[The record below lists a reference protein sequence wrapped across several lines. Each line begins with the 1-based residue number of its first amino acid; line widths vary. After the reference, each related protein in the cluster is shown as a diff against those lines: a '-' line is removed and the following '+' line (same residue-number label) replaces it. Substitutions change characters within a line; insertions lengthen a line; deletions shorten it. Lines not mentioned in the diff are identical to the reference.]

1 MSTQI
6 YGSIAAAVILVVGV
20 GVDRAEA
27 YPRYNDGCQACH
39 GHFTDGTSPLGTL
52 IPPGKHDMH
61 RDAAYMDTECD
72 LCHTNGDNKN
82 PFLGSSNGTAINIGY
97 GCAGCHG
104 RLEDESSTS
113 GMSAG
118 LRQHHFNAG
127 ITICAAC
134 HLDADPA
141 NYTPVDEDV
150 VPPYY
155 GTADTLVDEPCNS
168 DPTAGVNENWSY
180 GDFVGLDND
189 GDHAYDVLDV
199 ACLPEPGENLLLAA
213 GIGALLVLRHRRTA
227 SSAEGFDRS
236 AL

>member
-1 MSTQI
+1 MSTAI
-6 YGSIAAAVILVVGV
+6 YGMIATAVIVLVGM
-20 GVDRAEA
+20 DRADA
-27 YPRYNDGCQACH
+27 YPRYNDGCQLCH
-39 GHFTDGTSPLGTL
+39 GAFTDDTSPLGTVF
-52 IPPGKHDMH
+52 PGDKHEMH
-61 RDAAYMDTECD
+61 RGAANMDTDCD

-82 PFLGSSNGTAINIGY
+82 PFTGSSNGTANNIGY

-104 RLEDESSTS
+104 RVEDESSTT
-113 GMSAG
+113 GMGAG

-127 ITICAAC
+127 TTTCVLC
-134 HLDADPA
+134 HSDADPA

-155 GTADTLVDEPCNS
+155 GTADTLAAEPCNP
-168 DPTAGVNENWSY
+168 DPTARVNENWSI
-180 GDFVGLDND
+180 GDFAGLDND
-189 GDHAYDVLDV
+189 GDHAYDALDV